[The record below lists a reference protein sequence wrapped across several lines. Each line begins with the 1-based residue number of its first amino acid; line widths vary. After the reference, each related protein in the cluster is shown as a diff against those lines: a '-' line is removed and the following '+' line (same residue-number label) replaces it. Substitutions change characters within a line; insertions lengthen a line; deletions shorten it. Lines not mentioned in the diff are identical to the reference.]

1 LPARGDPNAS
11 AKPGTLSRIDALSLS
26 LSLSPLSTMIA
37 AQRVPPL
44 AVSVAIGTR
53 PEAIKLLPVVSVL
66 REHPGEIRCRV
77 VSTGQHRE
85 MLEQVFEVFGVV
97 PDADLRLMQ
106 PGQSLEAS
114 FARALVGMAE
124 ELARHPPDLLL
135 VQGDTTTVFGA
146 ALAAFW
152 RRCPVGHVEAGL
164 RSGEPRDPFPEEMNR
179 ILTGNLADLHFAP
192 TAGAARN
199 LLRAGVPPARIHVTG
214 NTVIDA
220 LQQVSARVP
229 PGRLPFSIDPGSILL
244 LVTVHRRESFGD
256 PLREILSAL
265 REIGRLFPAVEILL
279 PVHPNPHVR
288 DVVRSVLE
296 RVPRVHLLPPL
307 GYADF
312 IAALKSAYLVLT
324 DSGGVQEEAPAL
336 GKPVL
341 ILRNTTERPEGVACG
356 VARLV
361 GTTSER
367 IVRETGRL
375 LEDPRAYEAM
385 ARAHNPYGDGRAAR
399 RIVDAIRHQ
408 FGLCEERPA
417 EFTPSSPSLA
427 QAIVS

>member
-1 LPARGDPNAS
+1 
-11 AKPGTLSRIDALSLS
+11 
-26 LSLSPLSTMIA
+26 MIA
-37 AQRVPPL
+37 SKCTARL
-44 AVSVAIGTR
+44 EVSVAIGTR
-53 PEAIKLLPVVSVL
+53 PEAIKLLPVVSEL
-66 REHPGEIRCRV
+66 REHPGEISCRV

-85 MLEQVFEVFGVV
+85 MLEQVFGAFGLV

-124 ELARHPPDLLL
+124 ELASHPPDILL
-135 VQGDTTTVFGA
+135 VEGDTTTVFGG

-152 RRCPVGHVEAGL
+152 KGCPVGHVEAGL
-164 RSGEPRDPFPEEMNR
+164 RSGDARNPFPEEMNR
-179 ILTGNLADLHFAP
+179 VLTGNLADLHFAP
-192 TAGAARN
+192 TAQAARN
-199 LLRAGVPPARIHVTG
+199 LLRARIPRARIHVTG
-214 NTVIDA
+214 NTGIDA
-220 LQQVSARVP
+220 LRQVSGRVP
-229 PGRLPFSIDPGSILL
+229 TGRLPFDLDPRSLVV
-244 LVTVHRRESFGD
+244 LVTVHRRESFGE

-288 DVVRSVLE
+288 QVVHAALE

-307 GYADF
+307 AYGDF
-312 IAALKSAYLVLT
+312 VAALQSAHLVLT

-341 ILRNTTERPEGVACG
+341 VLRNTTERPEGIACG

-367 IVRETGRL
+367 IVREAARL
-375 LEDPRAYEAM
+375 LEDPRAYQAM
-385 ARAHNPYGDGRAAR
+385 ARAHSPYGDGRAAR
-399 RIVDAIRHQ
+399 RIVDAIRHH
-408 FGLCEERPA
+408 FGLCDERPD
-417 EFTPSSPSLA
+417 EFTPSPSA
-427 QAIVS
+427 PTQAVVS